1 MILLSCRIDEEI
13 ARRKMIVE
21 GSFKDSE
28 EYECER
34 QELIKMH
41 DNKRREIKLKQLQ
54 EEVALEKE
62 LEGERGELLDKH
74 LKRRQEVQNVAV

>member
-1 MILLSCRIDEEI
+1 
-13 ARRKMIVE
+13 MIVE

-28 EYECER
+28 EYEHER
-34 QELIKMH
+34 QELVKMH

-62 LEGERGELLDKH
+62 LERERVEQLDKH